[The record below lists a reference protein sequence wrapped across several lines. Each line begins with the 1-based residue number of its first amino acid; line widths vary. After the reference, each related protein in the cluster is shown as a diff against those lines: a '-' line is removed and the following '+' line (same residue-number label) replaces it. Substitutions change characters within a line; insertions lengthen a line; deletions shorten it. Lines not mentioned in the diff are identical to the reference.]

1 MIKEIEI
8 AVEATKNFQKFNE
21 RVILVNFDDNEVTRT
36 REMLIR
42 DAVCGLNE
50 TCERISGNRTNEPVK
65 TEVTYSNPNYASV
78 RTQPQNYT
86 QQNMPYNQYTPVP
99 MTENQKYQT
108 RSVYVPVPMTENQ
121 NKELTRLGYNGDR
134 RLNSKEAGELIKNL
148 RLGSEIDYE

>member
-21 RVILVNFDDNEVTRT
+21 RVILVNFDDNEVKRT

-65 TEVTYSNPNYASV
+65 TEVTYSNPNYAPV

-86 QQNMPYNQYTPVP
+86 QQNMSYNQYT
-99 MTENQKYQT
+99 
-108 RSVYVPVPMTENQ
+108 PVPMTENQ